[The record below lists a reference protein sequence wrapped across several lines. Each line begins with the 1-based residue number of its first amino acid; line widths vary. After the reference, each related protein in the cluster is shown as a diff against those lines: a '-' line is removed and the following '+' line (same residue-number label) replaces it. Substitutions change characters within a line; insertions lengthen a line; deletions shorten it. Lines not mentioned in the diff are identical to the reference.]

1 MSVSAGHNNIAIVQY
16 SPPPPLSSEP
26 TTPGHH
32 GRLQGAGGHGADQLP
47 GEGHA
52 QVAGR
57 VDAGAGRAG
66 RGHQDRLLDP
76 RHRIHTL
83 LRPLNT
89 RRQVGASYSIARI
102 LVEPVAIVRYNINY

>member
-26 TTPGHH
+26 ITPGHH

-57 VDAGAGRAG
+57 VDAGAGRAE

-76 RHRIHTL
+76 RHRLHAL
-83 LRPLNT
+83 LRPLHT
-89 RRQVGASYSIARI
+89 CRQVSGCQ
-102 LVEPVAIVRYNINY
+102 L